1 MGTEYKFD
9 GLDEWEKRLAKVI
22 ESQYPKEFEEMVID
36 LAVQL
41 EEKVKELTP
50 QQTGHLRREWH
61 VGNLVKRGDE
71 YYIEVYN
78 NVEYAEAVE
87 YGHRQKP
94 GRFVPAIGK
103 RLVNDFVPGKHMM
116 ELSLQ
121 EVQRHLP
128 GYLKEWMNDF
138 LNSHEL

>member
-36 LAVQL
+36 LAFQL
-41 EEKVKELTP
+41 EGKVKELTP